1 MKRLTVLIMGTLF
14 CASFALAAEKTWSGK
29 ISDSMCGLSHKSAI
43 EHAGKKMSDH
53 DCAIACV
60 KGGGKYVF
68 VAGGKIY
75 NIENQDFA
83 GLEEHAAHDVKL
95 TGEMTGDTIKV
106 TKIVMKSKTKTN
118 KADAEKKS

>member
-1 MKRLTVLIMGTLF
+1 MKRLTVFIMGTLF

>member
-1 MKRLTVLIMGTLF
+1 MKRLTVFIMGIVF

-29 ISDSMCGLSHKSAI
+29 ISDSMCGRSHKSSI
-43 EHAGKKMSDH
+43 EHSGKKMSDH
-53 DCAIACV
+53 DCTIACV

-68 VAGGKIY
+68 LAGGKIY

-83 GLEEHAAHDVKL
+83 GLEEHAAHSIKL

-106 TKIVMKSKTKTN
+106 TKIAMAGGTKSK
-118 KADAEKKS
+118 KS

>member
-1 MKRLTVLIMGTLF
+1 MKRLTVLIIGTLF
-14 CASFALAAEKTWSGK
+14 CTSFALGTEKTWSGK
-29 ISDSMCGLSHKSAI
+29 ISDSMCGQSHKSTM
-43 EHAGKKMSDH
+43 EHSGKKMTDH

-68 VAGGKIY
+68 VAGDKTY

-106 TKIVMKSKTKTN
+106 TKITMKGKTKTSN
-118 KADAEKKS
+118 TDPEKKS